1 MTCWHQQ
8 EGTRV
13 GEGVP
18 KQPTTPT
25 VENLSVDKAR
35 PCDRSFFRFNRGR
48 GGSTSRRRSQDGRR
62 FLQTRLPWVR
72 HRLNGAAGG
81 SGRGFCHEPQGAHLH
96 LGREASLGHG
106 LATSA
111 QPDFAFSSRG
121 CGPHSGGAWRPV
133 QSSKTPS
140 ARTLVCGRTV

>member
-35 PCDRSFFRFNRGR
+35 PCDRSFFSIQPRARGLNLKAAVA
-48 GGSTSRRRSQDGRR
+48 RRQKI
-62 FLQTRLPWVR
+62 PP
-72 HRLNGAAGG
+72 NEAAV
-81 SGRGFCHEPQGAHLH
+81 
-96 LGREASLGHG
+96 
-106 LATSA
+106 
-111 QPDFAFSSRG
+111 
-121 CGPHSGGAWRPV
+121 GPS
-133 QSSKTPS
+133 
-140 ARTLVCGRTV
+140 